1 MDSTVAIVRAMRAAC
16 RDLGLPEPE
25 EERAR
30 QVIGLGLAEALS
42 IAVPELAV
50 QQRPAM
56 IERYRDHYLAQD
68 HQIDLFSGMNELLA
82 GLSQAGHRLAVATGK
97 SRQGLNRAFQ
107 HSGLG
112 DFFDA
117 SRCADECC
125 SKPHPQML
133 EELMEELEAAPE
145 KTLMIG
151 DTTHDLLMARHAGVD
166 AVGVTYGAHPLP
178 RLEECRPLACVHD
191 VAELAAWLARHA

>member
-1 MDSTVAIVRAMRAAC
+1 MDSTVAIVRAMCAAC
-16 RDLGLPEPE
+16 RDLGLPEPAE
-25 EERAR
+25 DRAR

-50 QQRPAM
+50 QQRAAM

-68 HQIDLFSGMNELLA
+68 HQIDLFSGMTELLA

-97 SRQGLNRAFQ
+97 SRQGLNRAFH
-107 HSGLG
+107 HSNLG

-133 EELMEELEAAPE
+133 EELMEELDAVPE
-145 KTLMIG
+145 ITLMIG

-166 AVGVTYGAHPLP
+166 AVGVTYGAHPLS